1 MQLLHMFHTP
11 VRRVNMFFTRAH
23 GLRLVFAV
31 LTLLLFGSLTA
42 CGQGEEGSR
51 SARRAIAQSQAI
63 ASDFLQTELAL
74 SPETASRL
82 DMERLL
88 GPSAGFALDN
98 HSQAGFERRRLVRIE
113 LLQRVRHR
121 PRLPEGHP
129 LSLDLAIIDTALLD
143 LISLEQ
149 FGYGRFNYESL
160 RPYAI
165 DPYSGVW
172 IEGVSLLAYRQSIT
186 NADQARAFVARLR
199 ALSEALEDTKRRLI
213 ADRAAGI
220 YLPRDLA
227 EETQRRLTM
236 LTDSDPEA
244 LNILATTFE
253 ALTRDVLDL
262 ELDQREQMVALVR
275 AEIEQRLRPAY
286 IDLITTLTET
296 SDEFSDQ
303 TGIWAQPNGAEL
315 FAGIL
320 KSATGTDIQIER
332 LHERHSEGVEQFA
345 AELGELLVLPPPP
358 DEQIEAEPG
367 PERLSARL
375 SWLENA
381 LADERETSIVEELAV
396 LPPAPETVDVLG
408 RKAVWARIS
417 KDADFAA
424 QSAANSSFLNTLD
437 VPYFETLRA
446 QNEIEPHRALIEY
459 PAIEEAWRLYIW
471 TKAQRATQP
480 LEQIAQSRIQ
490 LIQLTLAA
498 ADTGIHLERW
508 TLPEATEF
516 IALKTGLNEPLSRQL
531 ALTIMA
537 RPGYHSAIVSTF
549 YTVEALSERAKA
561 VLGERYSET
570 DFQRALIQPGP
581 RPLPL
586 IEKDIEEW
594 YGKRLAN

>member
-11 VRRVNMFFTRAH
+11 NRQISTFSAYSQ
-23 GLRLVFAV
+23 GLRLTFAA
-31 LTLLLFGSLTA
+31 LILLLIGPLAA
-42 CGQGEEGSR
+42 CSQGDEGSR
-51 SARRAIAQSQAI
+51 TTRRAISQSQAI

-82 DMERLL
+82 DMERRL

-113 LLQRVRHR
+113 LLQRLRHR

-129 LSLDLAIIDTALLD
+129 LAVDLQIAEIALLD

-165 DPYSGVW
+165 DPYSGIW
-172 IEGVSLLAYRQSIT
+172 IEGVNLLAYRQSIT
-186 NADQARAFVARLR
+186 TADQARAFLARLR

-213 ADRAAGI
+213 ADRSAGI

-227 EETQRRLTM
+227 EETQRRLA
-236 LTDSDPEA
+236 LLSEGDPEA
-244 LNILATTFE
+244 LNLLATTFE

-262 ELDQREQMVALVR
+262 ELEQRQQMVSLVR
-275 AEIEQRLRPAY
+275 TEIEQRLRPAY
-286 IDLITTLTET
+286 KDLISTLTET

-303 TGIWAQPNGAEL
+303 TGISAQPNGLDL
-315 FAGIL
+315 FIGIL
-320 KSATGTDIQIER
+320 KSATGTGIPVER
-332 LHERHSEGVEQFA
+332 LHARHVDDVERHSA
-345 AELGELLVLPPPP
+345 ALTALLVLPLT
-358 DEQIEAEPG
+358 DEEEIDPG
-367 PERLSARL
+367 PERLSERL
-375 SWLENA
+375 AWFENA
-381 LADERETSIVEELAV
+381 LQEVALADVDPAST
-396 LPPAPETVDVLG
+396 PPPLETVSTLG
-408 RKAVWARIS
+408 RKTVWNRIVENS
-417 KDADFAA
+417 DFKA
-424 QSAANSSFLNTLD
+424 QSEANSAYLRVMD
-437 VPYFETLRA
+437 APYFLTLQAEEEMLPQRT
-446 QNEIEPHRALIEY
+446 LIEY
-459 PAIEEAWRLYIW
+459 PAIVEAWRLYIW
-471 TKAQRATQP
+471 TRAQPTIGP
-480 LEQIAQSRIQ
+480 LEQIARARIR
-490 LIQLTLAA
+490 LIQLSLAA

-516 IALKTGLNEPLSRQL
+516 IALSTGLNEPLSRQL

-537 RPGYHSAIVSTF
+537 RPGYHSSIVSTF

-594 YGKRLAN
+594 YGERLAN